1 MIKFGTV
8 LMTAV
13 IMFGYNYY
21 KYSDLFLTQRQLI
34 ILAFVLLGWILFGQ
48 RNKS

>member
-13 IMFGYNYY
+13 FMFGYNYY

-34 ILAFVLLGWILFGQ
+34 IRGFVVLGWSLCGQ
-48 RNKS
+48 RDKS